1 MVFLLLAASFG
12 LADAS
17 PQNWSGNYPPCNR
30 HHDLLSREHVNLG
43 VRISTS
49 NPALARQFEHAME
62 FWSGVLDLDW
72 HEEDSQNCSIQ
83 LVDGEPGLF
92 ESAGGCACV
101 SARSQIPS
109 LPAFQGWVAFNP
121 GAKLTEREMFR
132 VCVHEIGH
140 LFGLAHNPSGSSVM
154 YFFGLDGSE
163 SLDAADLDALASR
176 HKLRP
181 GVLEKG
187 VIPTASATIP

>member
-62 FWSGVLDLDW
+62 FWR
-72 HEEDSQNCSIQ
+72 
-83 LVDGEPGLF
+83 
-92 ESAGGCACV
+92 
-101 SARSQIPS
+101 AR
-109 LPAFQGWVAFNP
+109 AF
-121 GAKLTEREMFR
+121 
-132 VCVHEIGH
+132 
-140 LFGLAHNPSGSSVM
+140 
-154 YFFGLDGSE
+154 
-163 SLDAADLDALASR
+163 
-176 HKLRP
+176 
-181 GVLEKG
+181 
-187 VIPTASATIP
+187 